1 MQKFLLFLVHV
12 LSYFIFS
19 LIFEKFGHLRPDAK
33 KLPQYF
39 FHIVEGSIKFWIWYK
54 TRNYFAAQACLRR
67 LSLYIKISLIPVF
80 EDRPL
85 IL

>member
-39 FHIVEGSIKFWIWYK
+39 FHIVEGSIKFW
-54 TRNYFAAQACLRR
+54 
-67 LSLYIKISLIPVF
+67 V
-80 EDRPL
+80 
-85 IL
+85 